1 MNKIIYA
8 TLMTLSTLST
18 ASFGCEPASLDW
30 EGFYKTYDS
39 NKNNTFELNEFLK
52 VTDFAPYPWPDDRQF
67 QGKDK
72 NTKLFKY
79 LDENNDGKLTEDE
92 FVKIYTLFPNPC
104 ANWSHKPKWKFW

>member
-18 ASFGCEPASLDW
+18 ASFGCEPASMDW

-52 VTDFAPYPWPDDRQF
+52 VTDFAPYPWQMTDS
-67 QGKDK
+67 
-72 NTKLFKY
+72 FKAKIKTLNY
-79 LDENNDGKLTEDE
+79 LN
-92 FVKIYTLFPNPC
+92 I
-104 ANWSHKPKWKFW
+104 